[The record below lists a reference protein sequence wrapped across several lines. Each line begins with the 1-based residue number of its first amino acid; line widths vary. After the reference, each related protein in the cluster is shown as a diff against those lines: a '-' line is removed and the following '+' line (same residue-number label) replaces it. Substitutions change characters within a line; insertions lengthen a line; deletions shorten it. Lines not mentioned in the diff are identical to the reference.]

1 MGTTTLDALTIGTVT
16 GKDGGVSTTWDDVNR
31 RLVGAILALDLY
43 DSLTV
48 GDRQPAPSRGL
59 FARKGR
65 PAPRRFVQITA
76 AQTVLIAECVGS
88 ASFGGDWPMTPEQES
103 TLLRQGWEKP
113 WTDSDR
119 TFQREAPLI
128 GAPTLALATVR
139 ALKLLGSE
147 VTELQFDLTRE
158 EPE

>member
-1 MGTTTLDALTIGTVT
+1 M
-16 GKDGGVSTTWDDVNR
+16 STTWDDVNR

-48 GDRQPAPSRGL
+48 GDRQPSGKRSLLGRRSAPG
-59 FARKGR
+59 
-65 PAPRRFVQITA
+65 PRRFVQITA

-88 ASFGGDWPMTPEQES
+88 TSFGGDWPMTSEQEEK
-103 TLLRQGWEKP
+103 LVRMGWERP
-113 WTDSDR
+113 WTDTDR

-128 GAPTLALATVR
+128 GAPHLALATVR
-139 ALKLLGSE
+139 ALQTLGSE
-147 VTELQFDLTRE
+147 VTALQFDLTRE